1 MATRQYNINGNLFYS
16 WIAKTFSPTSLV
28 FSSQKAQTIIGKN
41 SLSPSQFLRPFGDL
55 SGTQLNFSLN
65 EKYQNIITDFK
76 MDFYDPQ
83 DFAKKEINQ
92 INNFIINCLSEEKIM
107 PTFEKN
113 SRKINK
119 NNIKQFILQLNQFSP
134 YFSEFEKLYFEL
146 CKFQETELY
155 QQPLLIVYICD
166 INDDINIING
176 LLKSNLPKLIQSEAY
191 ERTFSDIIILLND
204 KSNDS
209 DKSYNKISSE
219 SNFKNKYNTDI
230 ITIDINSG
238 NPNPNDLSND
248 IWSQYIHKIEE
259 YSDGFE
265 PIKRGQYITNKEV
278 NIFKRF
284 HRR

>member
-1 MATRQYNINGNLFYS
+1 MASRQYNINGNLFYS

-28 FSSQKAQTIIGKN
+28 FSSPKAQSIIGKN
-41 SLSPSQFLRPFGDL
+41 RLSPSQFLRPFGDL
-55 SGTQLNFSLN
+55 SGMQLNFSLN

-76 MDFYDPQ
+76 IDFYDTQ
-83 DFAKKEINQ
+83 DFDKKELNQ

-113 SRKINK
+113 FIKINK
-119 NNIKQFILQLNQFSP
+119 NNINQFLLQLNQFSP

-155 QQPLLIVYICD
+155 QQPILMVYVCD
-166 INDDINIING
+166 INDDINVIA
-176 LLKSNLPKLIQSEAY
+176 NLIKNTTPKLILNEAY
-191 ERTFSDIIILLND
+191 ERTVSDLIILLND
-204 KSNDS
+204 ESNNN
-209 DKSYNKISSE
+209 DKSYNKMSSE

-238 NPNPNDLSND
+238 NANDLSND

-265 PIKRGQYITNKEV
+265 PIKRGQCITNKEV
-278 NIFKRF
+278 NIFVNIF
-284 HRR
+284 L